1 MRESHH
7 VDPEVGVEDAE
18 GEEAGW
24 DSLGEVLSG
33 FQPEQVP
40 SLMAARELEIAFPL
54 LHALTHGN
62 LRAFLVRVAV
72 LEALVSDGRSPLK
85 PADVHEVL
93 YWLKEPVR
101 ETTIRRLRQ
110 QGWLTYE
117 SDTGYRITDHGRFA
131 ATVLSFLRGHVREGS
146 LLPAAEGIDFMLR
159 LGVDPVRQVVLL
171 RAQLEDLR
179 SQMEHAIG
187 SHSEIVLRGA
197 TSRLE
202 QGLALSERI
211 RAILNRVPLEL
222 IETRR
227 IAHDV
232 HELLSRLHGVGSDLH
247 AAITEVGRQYLRLVG
262 GLTTTDI
269 VVALMQLPVGE
280 LTAAGFEALRPIVV
294 PPTLLVPEVL
304 AAEAEAYLVREREA
318 PAEVSWTDPPPPDH
332 ALASADTPAE
342 VTALLDDL
350 DRLVEAGGV
359 TPLAALL
366 PRGTAIESM
375 LRASLTPLIGTEVG
389 GEGVAGRL
397 GATPL
402 RVEIEEGPLVAAPPL
417 AELSP
422 GQIRS
427 LEVDDG

>member
-1 MRESHH
+1 M
-7 VDPEVGVEDAE
+7 DPNVEGPEEDDDAA
-18 GEEAGW
+18 AGW
-24 DSLGEVLSG
+24 DSLGEILAG
-33 FQPEQVP
+33 FQPNQVP
-40 SLMAARELEIAFPL
+40 SLLAARELEIAFPL

-72 LEALVSDGRSPLK
+72 LEALVADGRSPLK
-85 PADVHEVL
+85 PADIHEVL

-117 SDTGYRITDHGRFA
+117 PDAGYRITDHGRFA

-146 LLPAAEGIDFMLR
+146 LLPAVEGIDFMLR
-159 LGVDPVRQVVLL
+159 LGVDPVRQVMLL

-179 SQMEHAIG
+179 TQMEHALG

-227 IAHDV
+227 IAHEV

-269 VVALMQLPVGE
+269 VMALMKLPVAE
-280 LTAAGFEALRPIVV
+280 LAAAGGRALRPVVV
-294 PPTLLVPEVL
+294 PPMLLAPEVM
-304 AAEAEAYLVREREA
+304 AAEAEAYLVRERE
-318 PAEVSWTDPPPPDH
+318 PPVDVNWTDPPPPEN
-332 ALASADTPAE
+332 AETSADTPPE
-342 VTALLDDL
+342 VSALLDDL
-350 DRLVEAGGV
+350 DRLVDARRHE
-359 TPLAALL
+359 PLATIV
-366 PRGTAIESM
+366 PRGTAIESL
-375 LRASLTPLIGTEVG
+375 LRASLTPLIGSEVG

-397 GATPL
+397 GALPL
-402 RVEIEEGPLVAAPPL
+402 RVEIEDGPLVAAPPL

-422 GQIRS
+422 GWIGPA
-427 LEVDDG
+427 EVDDG

>member
-1 MRESHH
+1 M
-7 VDPEVGVEDAE
+7 DPNVEGTEDVE
-18 GEEAGW
+18 GEGAGW
-24 DSLGEVLSG
+24 DSLGEILTG
-33 FQPEQVP
+33 FQPDQVP
-40 SLMAARELEIAFPL
+40 SLISARELEIAFPL

-85 PADVHEVL
+85 PADVQEVL

-110 QGWLTYE
+110 QGWLNYE
-117 SDTGYRITDHGRFA
+117 SDAGYRITDHGRFA

-146 LLPAAEGIDFMLR
+146 LLPTVEGIDFMMR

-179 SQMEHAIG
+179 TQMEHAIG

-222 IETRR
+222 VETRR

-269 VVALMQLPVGE
+269 VMALMKLPVGE
-280 LTAAGFEALRPIVV
+280 LAAAGRRALRPVVV
-294 PPTLLVPEVL
+294 PPMLIVPEVL

-318 PAEVSWTDPPPPDH
+318 PAEVNWTDPPPPEH
-332 ALASADTPAE
+332 AETSADTPPE
-342 VTALLDDL
+342 VSALLDDL
-350 DRLVEAGGV
+350 DRVVEGRRA
-359 TPLAALL
+359 TPLASML
-366 PRGTAIESM
+366 PRGTSLESL
-375 LRASLTPLIGTEVG
+375 LRASLTPLIGSDVG

-397 GATPL
+397 GALPL
-402 RVEIEEGPLVAAPPL
+402 RVEIEDGPLVPAPPL

-422 GQIRS
+422 GQIGPA
-427 LEVDDG
+427 EVDDG